1 MKIFL
6 FIVIILVSKPA
17 LKAINPYW
25 NKALDDKIK
34 EHAKPIIDYLDYC
47 RIWW

>member
-1 MKIFL
+1 MCKSL
-6 FIVIILVSKPA
+6 QILKLQTNSEEV
-17 LKAINPYW
+17 
-25 NKALDDKIK
+25 DDKIK